1 MRDNRTPHKTPE
13 EIHAGRRKRMGE
25 LMELNAPNVIV
36 ANECLMLLR
45 SCMDLGVNPT
55 MKDGIRDM
63 AGRLTKLSGAK

>member
-1 MRDNRTPHKTPE
+1 MKDNRAPYKTPNE
-13 EIHAGRRKRMGE
+13 THAGRRKRMRE

-45 SCMDLGVNPT
+45 SCMELGVNPT
-55 MKDGIRDM
+55 MKEGIADM

>member
-1 MRDNRTPHKTPE
+1 MSDAPTPYRTPQET
-13 EIHAGRRKRMGE
+13 HARRRKRMGE

-55 MKDGIRDM
+55 YKESIDDM
-63 AGRLTKLSGAK
+63 AGRLIKLSGAK